1 MMALVKLKGSSWT
14 SIIGMMIE
22 NVHIGLCDGS
32 DKKERSKL
40 DFHDGFGERKGSG
53 WTSMIEL
60 VKGKGP
66 S

>member
-32 DKKERSKL
+32 DKKERSKS
-40 DFHDGFGERKGSG
+40 DFHDGFGE
-53 WTSMIEL
+53 
-60 VKGKGP
+60 
-66 S
+66 